1 MQTGMGVF
9 TVLGGVFV
17 VALVGFWITVALRTL
32 AGAYRGHLFVAP
44 CLVTGNM
51 LPRGT
56 NLRNPCKTCGWDLL
70 VQPREK

>member
-17 VALVGFWITVALRTL
+17 VALV